1 MLLGVLGHQR
11 LRYLRDQSQIIQAD
25 FEWQHRELTG
35 RKHVVEMSSKSQ
47 LHGFI
52 SANSESSGKK

>member
-11 LRYLRDQSQIIQAD
+11 LRYPLDQSQIIQAD
-25 FEWQHRELTG
+25 FEWQHRESIG

-47 LHGFI
+47 LQVYI
-52 SANSESSGKK
+52 RQ